1 MSLDKEIEKKTDFQD
16 VISGVIDNALNIEG
30 KYDRIYI
37 DINSVVSIMF
47 RADDVNSKK
56 IVESTYASFERLL
69 TKYSRD
75 NTEITILFTT
85 HKSKYHTSI
94 YPDWC
99 KSRYERVDLS
109 KSEGMKELIFA
120 LKKFSEQNKL
130 IKVINTKEFHPA
142 VIVKYLEDGLKNR
155 FIIISKDMVFY
166 AMDMDF
172 GSQYTGVT
180 YIDYDEDVAVLS
192 DRHKDV
198 EISRKM
204 LKYYYALCGDTRN
217 EFTGVSGYGPNK
229 SIKYIKEN
237 KLELEAGLEHP
248 QKEAIEK
255 YCKLYDV
262 SNMLITADKEKLNKI
277 LG

>member
-1 MSLDKEIEKKTDFQD
+1 MSLDKEIEKKTDFDD
-16 VISGVIDNALNIEG
+16 VVSGVIDNALNIDG
-30 KYDRIYI
+30 KYDRIYV

-47 RADDVNSKK
+47 RADNVNSKK

-69 TKYSRD
+69 TKYSKT
-75 NTEITILFTT
+75 NTEIVVLFTT
-85 HKSKYHTSI
+85 ARSKYHTDI

-99 KSRYERVDLS
+99 KSRYDRVNLS
-109 KSEGMKELIFA
+109 KSEGMKDLIFS

-130 IKVINTKEFHPA
+130 IRVINTKEFHPA
-142 VIVKYLEDGLKNR
+142 AIVKFLEDGLKTR

-166 AMDMDF
+166 AMDMNH
-172 GSQYTGVT
+172 GSQFTGVT
-180 YIDYDEDVAVLS
+180 YIDYDDDVAVMS
-192 DRHKDV
+192 DRHKDIEV
-198 EISRKM
+198 SRRM
-204 LKYYYALCGDTRN
+204 LKYYYALCGDSRN
-217 EFTGVSGYGPNK
+217 EFSGVSGYGPNK
-229 SIKYIKEN
+229 SIKYIKEY

-262 SNMLITADKEKLNKI
+262 SNMLITADKENLNKI